1 MKLKILL
8 PFKIFLETGKV
19 RRIVAETN
27 QGFIGIWPH
36 RLDFVAELVPGI
48 LTYEAEDGSGEVMVA
63 VDEGIMVKAGDEV
76 FVSVRNA
83 VGGADLGRLQDVI
96 REEFLRIDA
105 QEIDTRSVLARLESG
120 FVRRY
125 SEFHRE

>member
-1 MKLKILL
+1 MKLKVLL
-8 PFKIFLETGKV
+8 PFRIFLETGKV
-19 RRIVAETN
+19 RRMVAETN

-48 LTYEAEDGSGEVMVA
+48 LTYEVEEKSGEVMVA

-76 FVSVRNA
+76 LVSVRSA
-83 VGGADLGRLQDVI
+83 VGGADLGHLQEVI
-96 REEFLRIDA
+96 RQEFLRADE
-105 QEIDTRSVLARLESG
+105 QEVDTRSVLARLESG